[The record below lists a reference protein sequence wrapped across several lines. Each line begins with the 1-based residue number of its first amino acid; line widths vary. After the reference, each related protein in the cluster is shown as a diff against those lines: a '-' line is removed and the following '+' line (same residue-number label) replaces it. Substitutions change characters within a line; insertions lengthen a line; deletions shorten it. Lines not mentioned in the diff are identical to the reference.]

1 MLSHTDVAII
11 GSGPYGLSLAAYLQ
25 KNKIDRTIIGKAM
38 GTWRHQMP
46 ASMSLKSEGF
56 ATNLYHPD
64 GLFTLRDF
72 CKANGIAYADIGIP
86 VQLST
91 FCAYGEAFQK
101 KFVPDLKDTLVTRL
115 SRDGEGFH
123 LDLENGESIRA
134 RRVVVAAGITH
145 YKYLPPVLA
154 GLPPEFISHSSSRG
168 RLDHFKDQDVIVVGA
183 GSSAVDVAVTLREA
197 GARAQLVTRRPSI
210 SFHDRAPDKRSLMT
224 RVRAPWSGL
233 GPSWRSRLACDL
245 PLIFHRMPQEFRA
258 KVVKKHLG
266 PSAGWFTKEKIV
278 GHVPMHVSVS
288 VVGAEVNGNKVH
300 LKLRDSFDNEKELVA
315 DHVIA
320 GTGYRTD
327 ISKLPFMT
335 NELCEQIV
343 IEETSPVLTRNFE
356 SSVPGLY
363 FVGTAAA
370 LSFGPL
376 LRFTFGAG
384 FASPR
389 ITGHLVKKL
398 KQRPMSRF
406 EMEASN
412 A

>member
-1 MLSHTDVAII
+1 
-11 GSGPYGLSLAAYLQ
+11 
-25 KNKIDRTIIGKAM
+25 
-38 GTWRHQMP
+38 
-46 ASMSLKSEGF
+46 
-56 ATNLYHPD
+56 
-64 GLFTLRDF
+64 
-72 CKANGIAYADIGIP
+72 
-86 VQLST
+86 
-91 FCAYGEAFQK
+91 
-101 KFVPDLKDTLVTRL
+101 
-115 SRDGEGFH
+115 
-123 LDLENGESIRA
+123 
-134 RRVVVAAGITH
+134 
-145 YKYLPPVLA
+145 
-154 GLPPEFISHSSSRG
+154 
-168 RLDHFKDQDVIVVGA
+168 
-183 GSSAVDVAVTLREA
+183 
-197 GARAQLVTRRPSI
+197 
-210 SFHDRAPDKRSLMT
+210 
-224 RVRAPWSGL
+224 
-233 GPSWRSRLACDL
+233 
-245 PLIFHRMPQEFRA
+245 MPQEFRA

-278 GHVPMHVSVS
+278 GHVPIHVSVS
-288 VVGAEVNGNKVH
+288 VIGAEVNGNKVH

-389 ITGHLVKKL
+389 ITEHLVKKL